1 MGANLKRH
9 FLVCYKTEPG
19 VIYTGVIEQVEP
31 QSHAGEKAFYDSV
44 WPRHTQGFYLKLWH
58 FGKWVY
64 FLSCFEFKKMIEPFC
79 LWYNKII

>member
-44 WPRHTQGFYLKLWH
+44 
-58 FGKWVY
+58 
-64 FLSCFEFKKMIEPFC
+64 
-79 LWYNKII
+79 